1 MSEGQLFVLTVN
13 ENELEIQFSIK
24 LPMRAI
30 VDFDIDYYNYYIL
43 LVSSEGDVTL
53 YDFEKTKLADE
64 QITKSRL
71 RLSS

>member
-1 MSEGQLFVLTVN
+1 LSEGQLFVLTVN

>member
-1 MSEGQLFVLTVN
+1 MLSVSGE
-13 ENELEIQFSIK
+13 ELEIQFSIK

-53 YDFEKTKLADE
+53 YDFEKTKTADE
-64 QITKSRL
+64 
-71 RLSS
+71 